1 MNLTTL
7 AKGMLYLCLA
17 FLSTTALAQNK
28 VITGKVTD
36 AKDGSAVQSASV
48 LVKGAK
54 LGTQTAQDGT
64 FKLSVPSDATTI
76 VISSLGFGT
85 QTVSIQGKTS
95 VEVGLKATS
104 DQLGDV
110 VVIGYGTARKKD
122 VTGAV
127 ASVQAK
133 DFNQGIA
140 AAPDQLLQN
149 KVAGVEITQ
158 TNGQPVLQLP
168 LRSEVTTLSVQ

>member
-17 FLSTTALAQNK
+17 FISTAALAQTK

-36 AKDGSAVQSASV
+36 SKDGSGLPSVSV
-48 LVKGAK
+48 LAVGGTAK
-54 LGTQTAQDGT
+54 AGTQTAQDGS
-64 FKLSVPSDATTI
+64 FKLTAPASANKL
-76 VISSLGFGT
+76 VISLIGYAKQEIALTGQSDIQVSLK
-85 QTVSIQGKTS
+85 STS
-95 VEVGLKATS
+95 E
-104 DQLGDV
+104 QLNEV
-110 VVIGYGTARKKD
+110 VVIGYGTSRKKD

-127 ASVQAK
+127 SSVQAK

-158 TNGQPVLQLP
+158 TSG
-168 LRSEVTTLSVQ
+168 